1 MLRNAIRHAP
11 AASPVEVALSVN
23 DGMATIAIRDQG
35 PGVPPEAL
43 AEIFKPFY
51 RVEKA
56 RDRTSGGIGLGL
68 AIASRAVEL
77 HKGRMTARNAN
88 PGLIVEIEL
97 PVDRS
102 EE

>member
-1 MLRNAIRHAP
+1 
-11 AASPVEVALSVN
+11 
-23 DGMATIAIRDQG
+23 MATIAIRDQG
-35 PGVPPEAL
+35 PGVPPESL

-56 RDRTSGGIGLGL
+56 RDRTSGGMGLGL

-102 EE
+102 EDWRPR

>member
-1 MLRNAIRHAP
+1 
-11 AASPVEVALSVN
+11 
-23 DGMATIAIRDQG
+23 MATIAIRDQG

-56 RDRTSGGIGLGL
+56 RDRTSGGMGLGL

-88 PGLIVEIEL
+88 PGLVVEIEL

-102 EE
+102 DR